1 MKIFEIGVPKTG
13 TQSLGKAF
21 EILGFTH
28 KGFSKECYLPE
39 PYPNWTR
46 EDSWP
51 VMCEVADKYESFTDG
66 PWHGVPVRLWDERYP
81 NSKFI
86 LLERDDESW
95 IKSQEFFMTNTMDF
109 LEESKQWL
117 TDRDGAIKDY
127 LEFKKTKY
135 DKIKKYFKNR
145 LNDLLVMNICDGE
158 GWEVLCPF
166 LDKNI
171 PNIPFPKVGIT
182 EFK

>member
-51 VMCEVADKYESFTDG
+51 VMCEVADKYESFTYG

-86 LLERDDESW
+86 LLE
-95 IKSQEFFMTNTMDF
+95 
-109 LEESKQWL
+109 QWL